1 MDLDNYPPCSVET
14 SRHDPCVGGYLD
26 IMQIEEI
33 RKLFWLNFSEM
44 RFIEVRTAINI
55 VFVMVRIF

>member
-1 MDLDNYPPCSVET
+1 VDLDDYPPCSVET

-33 RKLFWLNFSEM
+33 RKLFLLNFSEM
-44 RFIEVRTAINI
+44 RFIEARTAVNI
-55 VFVMVRIF
+55 VFVMFRIF

>member
-14 SRHDPCVGGYLD
+14 SRHDPCVGSYLD
-26 IMQIEEI
+26 IMF
-33 RKLFWLNFSEM
+33 LLNFSEI
-44 RFIEVRTAINI
+44 RFIEARTAVNI